1 MKLSGSS
8 EFTELSNQ
16 PGISYSLLSC
26 KSIKKPVSILLILL
40 LTLLLSPL
48 AAFVILR
55 TGPVQTYLAHN
66 AAAYLSKELNTE
78 VVVGSFRFNW
88 FMEAVITDIKVLD
101 KHKHILLQA
110 EKIRADV
117 KSISLKNHTLHLN
130 EISLSNADI
139 NLIYYKADSSLNI
152 QFIVDYFSSS
162 GPADTTPSAPW
173 ILKCSNVKL
182 KDSHFAMRD
191 ERYMRPGKGIDF
203 SDLDLANLNLGIKDI
218 VLKGDSIIAD
228 IKQIAF
234 KEKSGFQLNDFT
246 TEAVFCPRGLTAKN
260 LQITTGMSRIS
271 IDLKFEYNHL
281 NAFNY
286 FLDSIRIKAAI
297 KPSQLDMRDIVYFAP
312 DIDGMDD
319 VFDFSGKIKGTVSS
333 FSAKDFHFA
342 FGKHTSF
349 NGNITMNGLPNIA
362 ETFINLKTDKF
373 YTTVSDIQSFTLPY
387 SDSTNTIVLP
397 EALTTLGNISVNG
410 RFTGFYNDFVSK
422 ATFITDVGQIT
433 TDILLTNNK
442 ATHNHE
448 YNGEILVEGFNVGK
462 VLKVE
467 QLGTVNLYATI
478 KGQNF
483 SLDRAD
489 LTMKGEITNLQY
501 EGNTIG
507 LINIDGEF
515 RHKRFTGGV
524 FVNDELL
531 SLNFLGS
538 ADFSEELPSFNF
550 KADVAHANLAKLK
563 LMTNDST
570 VLLSTSTDFRFQG
583 NTIDNLVGALQFTNT
598 SFTMGHNTL
607 KMNDLSLSTTAM
619 GNGGKRMQVNSDFA
633 NAVFSGQY
641 TFDDMAEYLT
651 MVFTEFLPSLSQ
663 SKKLPVRLNRGKF
676 DYTIQLHHTDSLTEM
691 FLPWIKINPQ
701 TVISG
706 TFDPGLGLVNVNGRS
721 PLIVVAGISLRNWT
735 LTGSTVNK
743 SLAVK
748 MDCSQID
755 MSSKKVSN
763 DSTIKRIE
771 QFKLQA
777 VASDDSVKFG
787 ISWDDRKTPDHN
799 KGDITGAVSFKQNP
813 RLMVRIDKA
822 VLMINDTVWTS
833 VPNNLLTFDKSF
845 IEARNFGFTN
855 NDRHIILNGTI
866 STDPLSQMVLDIK
879 NFNISHADMLW
890 QSAGIDLD
898 GYINGKVNLSE
909 LYSIPRISADITIKD
924 FGFNHENLGDAAI
937 KTAWDNENKAL
948 AIDLKV
954 VYVGNAGTH
963 YPIKAIGN
971 IYPDREHENFD
982 LKVDVDNLKVKTIEP
997 FLTGIFSRM
1006 RGYTSGALTLT
1017 GDFSDPVIK
1026 GKVKL
1031 MRTELLVDYLR
1042 TSYSFTGEYN
1052 FDKDKMWFKDIELR
1066 DSTFGKGVASGT
1078 IYHKAFSDISLDIAL
1093 KAENLAALNTT
1104 YNPNEIY
1111 YGRAKASGTMTLK
1124 GSVDDLLL
1132 RADVNSEKGTNV
1144 VIPIS
1149 FSRSI
1154 SENSFIQYRKHG
1166 GDADEDTKVKQY
1178 EPSVLS
1184 VQLGLDVK
1192 RNADLSII
1200 LPYNMGNID
1209 VRGDGLINMGVDTRG
1224 EYSMYGNYIM
1234 DNGTFLFNFENILK
1248 KNFQIQKGGSIT
1260 FNGSPYDADI
1270 KLKAVYKV
1278 KTSLAGLP
1286 ELSAEDQSKRIN
1298 VNCIV
1303 SLANDLYNP
1312 EIKFSIDLPDAT
1324 EEIKRSIFSIIDT
1337 TNALEMNQQM
1347 ISLLVLNTFSSS
1359 TGITSAGASL
1369 GISSYEIISAQ
1380 LSSLL
1385 SKISKDFDIGV
1396 NYRPGDQISP
1406 QELELALSTQ
1416 LFDNRV
1422 TIDGAVGMNTY
1433 NNASQTTQV
1442 IGDVLVE
1449 VKITEDGRFRFKAFN
1464 RTNTGSDVL
1473 FSTYSPYTQ
1482 GVGIVFRKEFTG
1494 LKDLFKRTKKVK
1506 VPDKKDATK

>member
-1 MKLSGSS
+1 
-8 EFTELSNQ
+8 
-16 PGISYSLLSC
+16 
-26 KSIKKPVSILLILL
+26 
-40 LTLLLSPL
+40 
-48 AAFVILR
+48 LR
-55 TGPVQTYLAHN
+55 TGPVQTYLAHRT
-66 AAAYLSKELNTE
+66 ATYLSKELNTE
-78 VVVGSFRFNW
+78 VKIGGFRLNW
-88 FMEAVITDIKVLD
+88 FLEAVITDIKILD
-101 KHKHILLQA
+101 KHHQVLLQA
-110 EKIRADV
+110 KKIRADI
-117 KSISLKNHTLHLN
+117 KSIDFKTRDLTL
-130 EISLSNADI
+130 NAIALTDADV
-139 NLIYYKADSSLNI
+139 NLIRYKTDSSLNL
-152 QFIVDYFSSS
+152 QFIVDYFTS
-162 GPADTTPSAPW
+162 PVVDTTYSKPW
-173 ILKCSNVKL
+173 LLRIDNVKL
-182 KDSHFAMRD
+182 IGSHFALRD
-191 ERYMRPGKGIDF
+191 ERYMSPGKGIDF
-203 SDLDLANLNLGIKDI
+203 SDMDLSKLNLEVKNILI
-218 VLKGDSIIAD
+218 KGDSLIGD
-228 IKQIAF
+228 FRQLTF
-234 KEKSGFQLNDFT
+234 KEKSGFRLDDFT
-246 TEAVFCPRGLTAKN
+246 TQAIVCPRGLTAKD
-260 LQITTGMSRIS
+260 LQITTEKSRLS
-271 IDLKFEYNHL
+271 MDLKFEYANW
-281 NAFNY
+281 NAYNY

-297 KPSQLDMRDIVYFAP
+297 KPSQLDMRDIAYFAP
-312 DIDGMDD
+312 DLDGMYDI
-319 VFDFSGKIKGTVSS
+319 FDFSGKIKGTVSS

-349 NGNITMNGLPNIA
+349 KGNITMNGLPDIE
-362 ETFINLKTDKF
+362 ETFINLKTEGF
-373 YTTVSDIQSFTLPY
+373 YTNVADIQSFTIPY
-387 SDSTNTIVLP
+387 SNGVNTILLP
-397 EALTTLGNISVNG
+397 EAIATLGNVSING

-422 ATFITDVGQIT
+422 ATFITDVGQLT

-442 ATHNHE
+442 KTRNHE
-448 YNGEILVEGFNVGK
+448 YNGEILLEGFNAGK
-462 VLKVE
+462 VLNVK

-483 SLDRAD
+483 SFDRAD
-489 LTMKGEITNLQY
+489 LTMKGEITDLQY

-515 RHKRFTGGV
+515 RHKKFTGGV
-524 FVNDELL
+524 YVNDELL
-531 SLNFLGS
+531 ALNFLGS
-538 ADFSEELPSFNF
+538 ADFSEELPAFDF
-550 KADVAHANLAKLK
+550 KADVTHANLARLN
-563 LMTNDST
+563 LMTSDSV

-583 NTIDNLVGALQFTNT
+583 NTIDNLIGALNFSNT
-598 SFTMGHNTL
+598 KFTMGRKTL
-607 KMNDLSLSTTAM
+607 KMNDLSLSTTSLES
-619 GNGGKRMQVNSDFA
+619 GGKRMQLKSDFV

-641 TFDDMAEYLT
+641 TFDDMADYLT

-663 SKKLPVRLNRGKF
+663 SQKLPVRLNRGSF

-691 FLPWIKINPQ
+691 FLPWLKINSQ

-721 PLIVVAGISLRNWT
+721 PQIVLSGISLRNWT
-735 LTGSTVNK
+735 LTGLTENK
-743 SLAVK
+743 SLVVR
-748 MDCSQID
+748 MDCNQID
-755 MSSKKVSN
+755 RSESAKN

-771 QFKLQA
+771 QFKLKA
-777 VASDDSVKFG
+777 VAADDSVKFG
-787 ISWDDRKTPDHN
+787 ISWDDRKSPDHN

-813 RLMVRIDKA
+813 RLLVRFDKA
-822 VLMINDTVWTS
+822 VLMINDTVWKS
-833 VPNNLLTFDKSF
+833 VPDNLLTFDKSF

-855 NDRHIILNGTI
+855 NDRHIILNGTV

-879 NFNISHADMLW
+879 DFNISHADMLW

-898 GYINGKVNLSE
+898 GYVNGRVNLSE

-924 FGFNHENLGDAAI
+924 FGFNHESLGDAAI
-937 KTAWDNENKAL
+937 KSYWDNEKKLL
-948 AIDLKV
+948 AVDLKV

-963 YPIKAIGN
+963 YPIRAVGN

-1031 MRTELLVDYLR
+1031 MRTELLIDYLR

-1052 FDKDKMWFKDIELR
+1052 FDKDRMWFKDIELR
-1066 DSTFGKGVASGT
+1066 DSTFGKGVVSGT
-1078 IYHKAFSDISLDIAL
+1078 IYHKAFSDIALDIVL
-1093 KAENLAALNTT
+1093 KADNLAALNTT
-1104 YNPNEIY
+1104 YNPDEIY

-1124 GSVDDLLL
+1124 GSVDDLVLK
-1132 RADVNSEKGTNV
+1132 ADVNSEKGTAV

-1166 GDADEDTKVKQY
+1166 DADTETAVKQY

-1200 LPYNMGNID
+1200 LPYNMGKID

-1248 KNFQIQKGGSIT
+1248 KNFQIQKGGSII

-1270 KLKAVYKV
+1270 RLKAIYKV
-1278 KTSLAGLP
+1278 KTSLSGLP
-1286 ELSAEDQSKRIN
+1286 QLTPEEQSKRIN
-1298 VNCIV
+1298 VNCII
-1303 SLANDLYNP
+1303 SLTNDLYNP
-1312 EIKFSIDLPDAT
+1312 DIKFSIDLPDAT
-1324 EEIKRSIFSIIDT
+1324 EELKRNIFSVIDT
-1337 TNALEMNQQM
+1337 TNSLEMNQQM

-1359 TGITSAGASL
+1359 SGITNPGASL

-1396 NYRPGDQISP
+1396 NYRPGDQMSP

-1433 NNASQTTQV
+1433 NSTASQTTQV

-1473 FSTYSPYTQ
+1473 FSMNSPYTQ
-1482 GVGIVFRKEFTG
+1482 GVGIVFRKEFNG
-1494 LKDLFKRTKKVK
+1494 LKDLFKRNKKVK
-1506 VPDKKDATK
+1506 VPDKKAATK